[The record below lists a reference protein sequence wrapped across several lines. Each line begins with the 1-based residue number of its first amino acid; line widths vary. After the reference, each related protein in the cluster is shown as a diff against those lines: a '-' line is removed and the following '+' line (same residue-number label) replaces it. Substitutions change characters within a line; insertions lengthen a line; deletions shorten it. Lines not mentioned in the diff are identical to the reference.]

1 VSAPADGPSRS
12 TAPGDGPV
20 PSGARQS
27 PASGN
32 PAPSGASPSIAVLG
46 PGGVG
51 GFLAAALARADERV
65 TVVAREETA
74 ATIARDGIAV
84 QSVLAGDFTAR
95 PAATARLT
103 EPVDVL
109 LVATKAA
116 GLDAALE
123 RVEAEPGVVV
133 PLLNGLDHVARLRE
147 RFGERAV
154 VGTIRIEADRPAP
167 GRVVHTSR
175 FLLVELASDDPAPRP
190 RLEALAA
197 LLERAGVPAR
207 VAPSEAQALW
217 GKLVRLNALACATAG
232 LDATLGEIRADPE
245 RAAALDAC
253 VVEGARVAAAEGAQV
268 DPEVVRGEL
277 ARVHDDFVSSM
288 QRDLLAGR
296 EPELDAIPGAVMR
309 AGARH
314 GIACPAIAAL
324 AARIAARAGVPAPV
338 AA

>member
-1 VSAPADGPSRS
+1 MSAPTDGPSPS
-12 TAPGDGPV
+12 IASGDG
-20 PSGARQS
+20 S
-27 PASGN
+27 AS
-32 PAPSGASPSIAVLG
+32 SGASPSIAVLG

-51 GFLAAALARADERV
+51 GFLAAVLARAGERV
-65 TVVAREETA
+65 TVVAREPTA
-74 ATIARDGIAV
+74 ETIARDGIV
-84 QSVLAGDFTAR
+84 VRSVLLGDFTAR
-95 PAATARLT
+95 PAAATARLT

-109 LVATKAA
+109 FVATKAA

-123 RVEAEPGVVV
+123 RVAAEPRLVV

-154 VGTIRIEADRPAP
+154 VSTIRIEADRPQP
-167 GRVVHTSR
+167 GCVVHTSR

-207 VAPSEAQALW
+207 MAPSEAQALW

-232 LDATLGEIRADPE
+232 FGATLGEIRADPE

-253 VVEGARVAAAEGAQV
+253 VVEGAAVAAGEGAQI
-268 DPEVVRGEL
+268 DPELVRGEL

-288 QRDLLAGR
+288 QRDLVAGR
-296 EPELDAIPGAVMR
+296 EPELDAIAGAVLR

-314 GIACPAIAAL
+314 GIPCPAIAAL
-324 AARIAARAGVPAPV
+324 AARIAARAPLRPV
-338 AA
+338 A